1 MCRMKFKFKTSFK
14 RTAHYK
20 PHRIDYWSNLTGKR
34 VTVGVVKISA
44 HYFFIC
50 KNRPTRHSYLSNMS
64 DQTNAV
70 FVSIETSDHNVCTVT
85 ILILLSLHLTL
96 HSWQL
101 FLGYI
106 QIFPPPP
113 SQNVI
118 NICFIQ
124 LGFTLA
130 FISPSYE

>member
-34 VTVGVVKISA
+34 VTVGAVEISA

-70 FVSIETSDHNVCTVT
+70 FVSIETSDHIVCTVN
-85 ILILLSLHLTL
+85 ILFLFSLHSTL
-96 HSWQL
+96 NFRQP
-101 FLGYI
+101 FLGFLYVYLLI
-106 QIFPPPP
+106 P
-113 SQNVI
+113 SKNDKDD
-118 NICFIQ
+118 CFIQ
-124 LGFTLA
+124 LGLSQA